1 MLNRRYCVGVLIGVL
16 VTAAA
21 RGQTVNLTEAPLA
34 QRCVRNELTME
45 LEGKILVRQSDKEN
59 AYPHQAQAK
68 HVFLERYLEVN
79 GLIATKAA
87 RHYLTA
93 EASTTFNNDEKTRR
107 TLRPERKFLVAQRTK
122 DQLFTFSPH
131 GQLTRTEMEVT
142 EHLDTMAVA
151 GLVPGKN
158 VEVGKSWSI
167 SSTVVAALCDLDG
180 LTEQNLE
187 ATLEKVDGNL
197 AHIKIVG
204 KAHGINLGAQ
214 VGMLINAR
222 CEFDVK
228 QRCVVFLEWKESDDR
243 RQGPVSPALNA
254 EVTIKLK
261 RTPIDE
267 PEQLNKFALVPI
279 PDAAM
284 PPEKLTNLYHQD
296 AKKRYTFSH
305 ARNWHVV
312 SPDDNGQLVMR
323 LVERGEFIAQATI
336 TPWKKVDPT
345 KAMSIGDFAEL
356 MAKTPGWALDK
367 ETDRKTLENPPKG
380 HHTVHRVIASGEL
393 DGVRTVQYFYLI
405 VGTSGEQ
412 LIVTYS
418 VVPQQ
423 VQRLGSRDLEMV
435 REIAFP
441 D

>member
-1 MLNRRYCVGVLIGVL
+1 MFNRRSLVGVMVCILIGG
-16 VTAAA
+16 AA
-21 RGQTVNLTEAPLA
+21 RAQSVSLTEAPLA

-45 LEGKILVRQSDKEN
+45 LEGKIIVRQNDKEN
-59 AYPHQAQAK
+59 AYPHRAQAK
-68 HVFLERYLEVN
+68 HVFMERYLEVS
-79 GLIATKAA
+79 GPIATKAA

-93 EASTTFNNDEKTRR
+93 EASTTFNNDETTKR

-122 DQLFTFSPH
+122 DQLVTFSPH
-131 GQLTRTEMEVT
+131 GPMTRTEMEVT
-142 EHLDTMAVA
+142 EHLDTMAIA

-158 VEVGKSWSI
+158 IEVGKSWSI
-167 SSTVVAALCDLDG
+167 SNTVVAALCDLDG

-228 QRCVVFLEWKESDDR
+228 QQRITFLEWKESDDR

-254 EVTIKLK
+254 DVTIKLK

-284 PPEKLTNLYHQD
+284 PPEKLTNLYHHD
-296 AKKRYTFSH
+296 AKKRFTFSH

-336 TPWKKVDPT
+336 TPWKKVDPA
-345 KAMSIGDFAEL
+345 KAMSMSDFAEL

-405 VGTSGEQ
+405 VASNGEQ
-412 LIVTYS
+412 LIVTFS

-435 REIAFP
+435 REFVFAE
-441 D
+441 